1 MILGIGTDICEI
13 ARIEKALE
21 NPRFLDRWFT
31 SAEKEYILARG
42 AASAAGIF
50 AAKEAVSKALGTGF
64 SGFGADKIE
73 ILHDAHGKPVCRL
86 HDGAKDRA
94 AAIGAGSVMISISH
108 DGGMAPAFALAQAE
122 SVAEA
127 ADPSRRDERH
137 EP

>member
-1 MILGIGTDICEI
+1 MILGVGTDICEI

-94 AAIGAGSVMISISH
+94 EAIGAGEVMVSISH
-108 DGGMAPAFALAQAE
+108 DVGMAVAFALAQTKSEMPAKDHPTE
-122 SVAEA
+122 EFI
-127 ADPSRRDERH
+127 
-137 EP
+137 